1 MRIVLLSI
9 LFGLIFSFPAQAYFE
24 VQGSGVVQ
32 LKDGTSR
39 LVEFGFTFTRID
51 GRNTFIAGPH
61 KLAVQQVPQKYS
73 LSLVLHNSD
82 YVWVAD
88 FANAPLIGFDF
99 KIAGHHI
106 KLYKEEGLRMPGS
119 FVIEI
124 DGIRHHFSR
133 NIGQIDF
140 TFDQSGIKGL
150 EPKSFLRPRQ

>member
-1 MRIVLLSI
+1 MKTILLSVI
-9 LFGLIFSFPAQAYFE
+9 LGLFFCFPVQAYFE

-32 LKDGTSR
+32 LKDGSSR

-61 KLAVQQVPQKYS
+61 ALAVQQVPQKYS

-88 FANAPLIGFDF
+88 FADAPLVGFDF
-99 KIAGHHI
+99 KIAGHHV

-140 TFDQSGIKGL
+140 VFDQAGIKSV
-150 EPKSFLRPRQ
+150 EPKHFLRPRQ